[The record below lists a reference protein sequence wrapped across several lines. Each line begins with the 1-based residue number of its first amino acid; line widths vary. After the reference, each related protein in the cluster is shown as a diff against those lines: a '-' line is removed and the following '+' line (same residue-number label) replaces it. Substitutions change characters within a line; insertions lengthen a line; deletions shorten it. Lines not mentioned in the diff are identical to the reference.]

1 MNTNITSIRT
11 AFYNPTSESYRVV
24 LEDAPKECT
33 VRFRNIQG
41 IATVALAAEAPRMSE
56 ATVKAQQLVNATL
69 SAESLDSQE
78 IRDRIQSIQATAVR
92 ELKALGTN
100 YHAKVASLLQGKQV
114 AWEEQFFTPKEEV
127 IYPDGTMDDRTMP
140 EQSYVQL
147 IPAAIASDDEE
158 VVL

>member
-11 AFYNPTSESYRVV
+11 AFYTPTSESYRVSI
-24 LEDAPKECT
+24 EDAPKECT

-41 IATVALAAEAPRMSE
+41 IAAVALAANAPRMSE
-56 ATVKAQQLVNATL
+56 AAVKAQQLLEATL
-69 SAESLDSQE
+69 RSESLDSQE
-78 IRDRIQSIQATAVR
+78 IKERIQSIQATAVR

-100 YHAKVASLLQGKQV
+100 YHAQVAKLLQGKQV
-114 AWEEQFFTPKEEV
+114 AWEESFFTPTEEV
-127 IYPDGTMDDRTMP
+127 IYPDGSMDDRKMP

-147 IPAAIASDDEE
+147 IPAAIADDEEE